1 MTAAPRIVG
10 LDVARGLA
18 ILGMF
23 VAHAVPRDGGTE
35 LLVDGRSSVL
45 FATLAGVSLG
55 IITGSDRPIVRAWRL
70 DRSLSIV
77 LRAIILFLLGI
88 MLVTLDSG
96 IAIILDYYGIMFL
109 LLVPLLFVP
118 RWALAATAIVFAF
131 VAPRLAIVAEAA
143 DAGPVAALFAEY
155 LLTGYY
161 PALVWLP
168 YLIVGLIAARSDLR
182 NPRTQGA
189 MVAGGTVLAVL
200 GYGAALVL
208 PGVTAEAH
216 SDSTAEVF
224 GSGGVAVAVI
234 GMLLW
239 LTAGDRTISRAARTV
254 FWPIAAAG
262 SVALSLY
269 TMQIATLAVF
279 TVLSDE
285 SGGAIAYPGWPL
297 LIGLIVG
304 SLIFA
309 SAWRTTY
316 GAGPLERLMTRL
328 SQPPRSRVSA

>member
-1 MTAAPRIVG
+1 VTAAPRIVG

-45 FATLAGVSLG
+45 FATLAGASLG
-55 IITGSDRPIVRAWRL
+55 IMTGAERPIPGNRRL
-70 DRSLSIV
+70 DRSLSVV
-77 LRAIILFLLGI
+77 LRAIVLFLLG
-88 MLVTLDSG
+88 LVLVSLDSG
-96 IAIILDYYGIMFL
+96 VAIILDYYGIMFL
-109 LLVPLLFVP
+109 LLVPLLFLP
-118 RWALAATAIVFAF
+118 RWALAGLALVFAF
-131 VAPRLAIVAEAA
+131 VAPGLAIAAEES
-143 DAGPVAALFAEY
+143 DAGPVAAVFAEY

-189 MVAGGTVLAVL
+189 MIAGGTMLAVL

-208 PGVTAEAH
+208 PGVSAEAH

-234 GMLLW
+234 GMLVR
-239 LTAGDRTISRAARTV
+239 LTAGDRTIGRAARTV

-262 SVALSLY
+262 SMALTLY
-269 TMQIATLAVF
+269 TMQIVTLASV
-279 TVLSDE
+279 TVLSND

-304 SLIFA
+304 ALFFA
-309 SAWRTTY
+309 SAWRTMY
-316 GAGPLERLMTRL
+316 GVGPLERLVTRL
-328 SQPPRSRVSA
+328 SRPRRSRVSA